1 MAPRKKPKYA
11 KPLKEFSDKFLLRSK
26 KLKKIKPTWIILL
39 SFLALVLIGS
49 LLLFL
54 PFASTHGGLKYI
66 DCLFLAT
73 SAVCVT
79 GLSPVTLASELTV
92 YGKIVMAILIQMGG
106 LGLVTIISFFTL
118 ALRKDF
124 KLGQAVLIR
133 EALNQEG
140 FKGVRHIIIHIIIYT
155 GAFEL
160 TGFLLTL
167 PVFLRMP
174 EYNVLQAIGISLFHS
189 ISAFNNA
196 GFDIIGDSSL
206 LAFSDNIY
214 FNLVTCGLIIFGGI
228 GFLVWDD
235 IFFTRNPRK
244 FSTQTKI
251 VLITY
256 FTILAVS
263 FLSIWG
269 LSQVDGQEMTWL
281 EALSYSVNL
290 RTAGFATIDTTKLGS
305 GNLLLSQ
312 ALMFIGGNP
321 LSTAGG
327 IKTTTIFVILA
338 TLVSFIR
345 SKKTIVFRRRI
356 TQDTKIKAF
365 LLFGFGVVA
374 IIVGSAVIGVLNPAF
389 TMEQITYEA
398 TSAFG
403 TVGFSQGITPN
414 LHWGSKLVLCF
425 LMYTGRVS
433 PVSYLSL
440 FNNTFLNVP
449 NDNIDYLDTD
459 IMIG

>member
-39 SFLALVLIGS
+39 SFLGLVLVGS
-49 LLLFL
+49 LLLLL
-54 PFASTHGGLKYI
+54 PFSSTHGNLSYI

-79 GLSPVTLASELTV
+79 GLSPITLATELTV
-92 YGKIVMAILIQMGG
+92 YGKIVMAILIQLGG
-106 LGLVTIISFFTL
+106 LGLVTTISFFTM
-118 ALRKDF
+118 ALRKEF
-124 KLGQAVLIR
+124 KLSQAVLIR

-155 GAFEL
+155 ACFEL
-160 TGFLLTL
+160 TGFALTL

-174 EYNVLQAIGISLFHS
+174 EYTVWEAIGISLFHS

-196 GFDIIGDSSL
+196 GFDIIGNTSL
-206 LAFSDNIY
+206 LSFADNAY
-214 FNLVTCGLIIFGGI
+214 FIIVTCCLIVFGGI

-244 FSTQTKI
+244 YSTQTKI

-256 FTILAVS
+256 FTILIIS

-269 LSQVDGQEMTWL
+269 LSQVDGQGMTWL
-281 EALSYSVNL
+281 EALSYSINL
-290 RTAGFATIDTTKLGS
+290 RTAGFATIDTTQLGS
-305 GNLLLSQ
+305 GNLVLSE
-312 ALMFIGGNP
+312 ALMFVGGNP

-327 IKTTTIFVILA
+327 IKTTTMFVILA
-338 TLVSFIR
+338 TLISFIR
-345 SKKTIVFRRRI
+345 SKKTIVFRRQI
-356 TQDTKIKAF
+356 TQETKIKAF

-374 IIVGSAVIGVLNPAF
+374 IMTGSAIIGVLDPAF
-389 TMEQITYEA
+389 TMEEISYEA

-403 TVGFSQGITPN
+403 TVGFSLGITPN

-440 FNNTFLNVP
+440 FNNTFLNVS

>member
-1 MAPRKKPKYA
+1 
-11 KPLKEFSDKFLLRSK
+11 
-26 KLKKIKPTWIILL
+26 
-39 SFLALVLIGS
+39 
-49 LLLFL
+49 
-54 PFASTHGGLKYI
+54 
-66 DCLFLAT
+66 
-73 SAVCVT
+73 
-79 GLSPVTLASELTV
+79 
-92 YGKIVMAILIQMGG
+92 
-106 LGLVTIISFFTL
+106 
-118 ALRKDF
+118 
-124 KLGQAVLIR
+124 
-133 EALNQEG
+133 
-140 FKGVRHIIIHIIIYT
+140 
-155 GAFEL
+155 L

-290 RTAGFATIDTTKLGS
+290 RTAGFSTIDTTKLGS